1 MTSLGNCGFRQAS
14 ECACPTD
21 RCAVQ
26 PPKAR
31 APLPIPSVKD
41 TLMTAAFIGAV
52 AFIISFA
59 IAARAEPHFKIQD
72 QINQEIVRNGR

>member
-1 MTSLGNCGFRQAS
+1 MISCSLKTLG
-14 ECACPTD
+14 ECPVHCKD

-41 TLMTAAFIGAV
+41 TIMTAAYIGAV
-52 AFIISFA
+52 AFFIMLA
-59 IAARAEPHFKIQD
+59 IAARAEPHFKIED
-72 QINQEIVRNGR
+72 LKCQEACVRHG